1 MHGPP
6 EWWVKL
12 ADFGLSKR
20 STAST
25 AFHSRIGTESY
36 MAPEILESSHGDGSI
51 AEYSNAVDLW
61 AVGCIAYRLLT
72 GMVPFPSGR
81 SLWRYCDDRSSFP
94 VHALSENAITG
105 LASQF
110 TRELL
115 MVDPKERL
123 SASEALHHAWV
134 TTRGECRTRS
144 LSLLLPRPVVIR

>member
-1 MHGPP
+1 MHGAP

-25 AFHSRIGTESY
+25 AFRSRIGTESY
-36 MAPEILESSHGDGSI
+36 MAPEILESLDGDGSM

-72 GMVPFPSGR
+72 GVVPFPSSR
-81 SLWRYCDDRSSFP
+81 SLWRYCDNRLSFP
-94 VHALSENAITG
+94 VHALSQNAITG
-105 LASQF
+105 LGSQF

-115 MVDPKERL
+115 MAHPKARL
-123 SASEALHHAWV
+123 SASEALRHAWI

-144 LSLLLPRPVVIR
+144 LSLLVPRPAGIG